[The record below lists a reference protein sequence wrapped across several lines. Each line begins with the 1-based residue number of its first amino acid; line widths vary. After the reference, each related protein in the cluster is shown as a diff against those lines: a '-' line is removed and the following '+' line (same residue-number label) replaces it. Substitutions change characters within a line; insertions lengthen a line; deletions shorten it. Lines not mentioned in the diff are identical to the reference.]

1 MLLAAEPVRA
11 QILGNATPG
20 TPGAIEGELRA
31 PRMPGLPPVI
41 TPQGAVVEGR
51 QRPGKYTLRKTVNP
65 AVRGTSNANPMT
77 TGGVPRS
84 GAPGSQRF
92 QSQTR
97 APRAPGDLTGVTLA
111 DTIVRPV
118 TDIGPAPGLSPYV
131 APRARRQA
139 PEADPYAPVGIR
151 AGTIL
156 LRPAIEVGAG
166 YDTNASRSPTTA
178 RGAAVYRATG
188 ELQAS
193 SDWTQHRLD
202 LDLRGT
208 YTGYTSLQNV
218 SRPEGDAR
226 IALRLDATRDLSF
239 DTELRSRIDT
249 ETASSVNLPGGIQGR
264 TPFYTHGAALGA
276 THRFGR
282 LSIGLRGTLDRTI
295 YGDASATGGGIV
307 DQSSRNLYG
316 YGARLR
322 AGYELSPG
330 ISPFIEA
337 GIDRRSY
344 DSAVDSSGFRRS
356 SQGSALRIGSTFELA
371 RTLTG
376 EAAAGYTM
384 RAYEDARLANLKA
397 PTLDAALTWSI
408 SPLTTL
414 NMRAQTE
421 LGETTVAGSSGAVIY
436 RGTATLTHAFLR
448 NFTAAATLGVSQSD
462 YQKIARA
469 ETTLTGGLRL
479 EYKFN
484 RLMAL
489 RATYQY
495 EQTRVNVPNESYSA
509 QTLLLGL
516 RLTP

>member
-1 MLLAAEPVRA
+1 MLLAAEPVQA
-11 QILGNATPG
+11 QILGQSTPG

-41 TPQGAVVEGR
+41 TPQGAQIEGR

-65 AVRGTSNANPMT
+65 AVRGTSNANPMA
-77 TGGVPRS
+77 TGAMPRS
-84 GAPGSQRF
+84 SASGSQRL
-92 QSQTR
+92 QNQTR
-97 APRAPGDLTGVTLA
+97 LTRAPGDLTGATLA
-111 DTIVRPV
+111 DTSPRPV
-118 TDIGPAPGLSPYV
+118 TDIGPAPGLS
-131 APRARRQA
+131 AHTTPRPKRPA
-139 PEADPYAPVGIR
+139 PEADPYAPAGVR

-156 LRPAIEVGAG
+156 LRPALEVGAG
-166 YDTNASRSPTTA
+166 YDSNAPRSPIKA
-178 RGAAVYRATG
+178 RGAAMYRATG

-193 SDWTQHRLD
+193 SDWTQHKLD

-226 IALRLDATRDLSF
+226 IALRLDATRDLAF

-249 ETASSVNLPGGIQGR
+249 ESSSSVNLPGGIQGR

-276 THRFGR
+276 TQKFGR
-282 LSIGLRGTLDRTI
+282 FSIGIRGTIDRTL
-295 YGDASATGGGIV
+295 YGDASAVGGGIV

-330 ISPFIEA
+330 IAPFVEL
-337 GIDRRSY
+337 GLDRRSY
-344 DSAVDSSGFRRS
+344 DSAVDSAGFRRS
-356 SQGSALRIGSTFELA
+356 SQGTSLRAGSTFELA

-408 SPLTTL
+408 SPLSTL
-414 NMRAQTE
+414 NVKAQTE
-421 LGETTVAGSSGAVIY
+421 LGETTVAGSAGSIIY
-436 RGTATLTHAFLR
+436 RGSATLTHAFLR
-448 NFTAAATLGVSQSD
+448 NFTAAATLGIAQSD
-462 YQKIARA
+462 YQKISRA

-479 EYKFN
+479 EYKLN
-484 RLMAL
+484 RLVAL
-489 RATYQY
+489 RGSYQY
-495 EQTRVNVPNESYSA
+495 EQTRVNVPNESYNA
-509 QTLLLGL
+509 HTVLFGL

>member
-1 MLLAAEPVRA
+1 MIALTLLALA
-11 QILGNATPG
+11 G
-20 TPGAIEGELRA
+20 TAFA
-31 PRMPGLPPVI
+31 I
-41 TPQGAVVEGR
+41 TPQGVLVEGR
-51 QRPGKYTLRKTVNP
+51 QRPGKYTLRKTANP
-65 AVRGTSNANPMT
+65 AVRGTSNANPMA
-77 TGGVPRS
+77 TGAMPRNNAS
-84 GAPGSQRF
+84 ASQRF
-92 QSQTR
+92 QSQAR
-97 APRAPGDLTGVTLA
+97 SPRAPGDLTGATLA
-111 DTIVRPV
+111 DTTVRPT
-118 TDIGPAPGLSPYV
+118 TDIGPAPGLAPYTV
-131 APRARRQA
+131 PRSKRQA
-139 PEADPYAPVGIR
+139 PEADPYASAGIR

-156 LRPAIEVGAG
+156 LRPALELGAG
-166 YDTNASRSPTTA
+166 YDTNAPRSPTNP
-178 RGAAVYRATG
+178 RGAAMYRATT

-193 SDWTQHRLD
+193 SDWTQHQLNA
-202 LDLRGT
+202 DLRGT
-208 YTGYTSLQNV
+208 YTGFTSLQNV

-226 IALRLDATRDLSF
+226 IALRLDATRDLAI
-239 DTELRSRIDT
+239 DTEFRSRVDT
-249 ETASSVNLPGGIQGR
+249 ETASSVNLPGGILGR
-264 TPFYTHGAALGA
+264 TPFYTHNAALGA
-276 THRFGR
+276 TQKFGR
-282 LSIGLRGTLDRTI
+282 LSIGLRGTIDRTI
-295 YGDASATGGGIV
+295 YGDAAALGGGTV
-307 DQSSRNLYG
+307 DQTSRNLYG
-316 YGARLR
+316 YGIRLR

-330 ISPFIEA
+330 ISPFVEA
-337 GIDRRSY
+337 GLDRRSY

-356 SQGSALRIGSTFELA
+356 SQGSSLRIGSTFELA

-414 NMRAQTE
+414 NVRAQTE

-448 NFTAAATLGVSQSD
+448 NFTAAATLGISQSD

-495 EQTRVNVPNESYSA
+495 EQTRVNVPNESYNA
-509 QTLLLGL
+509 HTLLFGL